1 MEISQMSLSE
11 LFSLMEKRLKEHPET
26 VTDFNAIYQFDL
38 SGKEEATYQ
47 LHLKEGAAK
56 VVEGE
61 AEPADC
67 QIQMSSEDFKELLA
81 GKLNATSAFMFG
93 KLKIKGNMG
102 LAMKLQSLLGKI
114 NK

>member
-1 MEISQMSLSE
+1 MNLSE
-11 LFSLMEKRLKEHPET
+11 LFSVMETRLKEQHEA
-26 VTDFNAIYQFDL
+26 VADINAIYQFDL
-38 SGKEEATYQ
+38 SGEEEATYQ
-47 LHLKEGAAK
+47 LHLSEGVAK

-61 AEPADC
+61 SVPADC
-67 QIQMSSEDFKELLA
+67 QIQMSSEDFKELLT

-102 LAMKLQSLLGKI
+102 LAMKLQSVLGKI